1 VGPVL
6 PGTSGPGPEAAAHP
20 PRGVSVVVPVH
31 GTGDVLAELVGRVAS
46 VLGGAS
52 EPRWEVILI
61 NDGSPESCWR
71 RIEDLARR
79 HANVR
84 GINLMRNYGQ
94 HNALLC
100 GLRAAVYDTTVT
112 LDDDLQHPP
121 EEIPKLLSLREEGW
135 DVVYGTPARQRQP
148 FWRKLA
154 SMLIRIALAA
164 AIGSKRARGVSAFRA
179 VRTECRLA
187 FADFRGPFVS
197 LDVLLSWA
205 TDRATQ
211 VEVRHEARKS
221 GTSGYSFW
229 RLASHAADMM
239 TGFSAW
245 PLRLASVVGF
255 GFTLFG
261 LAVLAYVIGRFLM
274 AGGSVP
280 GFPFLASI
288 IAIFSGAQLFALGI
302 IGEYLARMHFR
313 SMERPVYVVRGTTSE
328 GSPEDRP

>member
-1 VGPVL
+1 M
-6 PGTSGPGPEAAAHP
+6 AAHL

-31 GTGDVLAELVGRVAS
+31 GTGDLLAELVGRVVS

-52 EPRWEVILI
+52 GRQWEVILI

-71 RIEDLARR
+71 LIEDLARR
-79 HANVR
+79 NASVR
-84 GINLMRNYGQ
+84 GIDLMRNYGQ

-100 GLRAAVYDTTVT
+100 GLRAALYDTTVT
-112 LDDDLQHPP
+112 MDDDLQHPP
-121 EEIPKLLSLREEGW
+121 EEIPKLLSRLDEGW
-135 DVVYGTPARQRQP
+135 DVVYGTPEKQRQP

-154 SMLIRIALAA
+154 SMLIRIALAG
-164 AIGSKRARGVSAFRA
+164 AIGAKRAKGVSAFRA
-179 VRTECRLA
+179 VRTKSRRA

-197 LDVLLSWA
+197 LDVLLSWG
-205 TDRATQ
+205 TDRVTQ

-229 RLASHAADMM
+229 KLASHAADMM

-245 PLRLASVVGF
+245 PLRVASVVGF

-261 LAVLAYVIGRFLM
+261 LGVLAYVIGRFLM

-313 SMERPVYVVRGTTSE
+313 SMERPVYVVRGTTLE
-328 GSPEDRP
+328 GPPEDRP

>member
-1 VGPVL
+1 V
-6 PGTSGPGPEAAAHP
+6 AAHL

-31 GTGDVLAELVGRVAS
+31 GTGDLLAELVGRVVS

-52 EPRWEVILI
+52 GRQWEVILI

-71 RIEDLARR
+71 LIEDLARR
-79 HANVR
+79 NASVR
-84 GINLMRNYGQ
+84 GIDLMRNYGQ

-100 GLRAAVYDTTVT
+100 GLRAALYDTTVT
-112 LDDDLQHPP
+112 MDDDLQHPP
-121 EEIPKLLSLREEGW
+121 EEIPKLLSRLDEGW
-135 DVVYGTPARQRQP
+135 DVVYGTPEKQRQP

-154 SMLIRIALAA
+154 SMLIRIALAG
-164 AIGSKRARGVSAFRA
+164 AIGAKRAKGVSAFRA
-179 VRTECRLA
+179 VRTKSRRA

-197 LDVLLSWA
+197 LDVLLSWG
-205 TDRATQ
+205 TDRVTQ

-229 RLASHAADMM
+229 KLASHAADMM

-245 PLRLASVVGF
+245 PLRVASVVGF

-261 LAVLAYVIGRFLM
+261 LGVLAYVIGRFLM

-313 SMERPVYVVRGTTSE
+313 SMERPVYVVRGTTLE
-328 GSPEDRP
+328 GPPEDRP

>member
-1 VGPVL
+1 MAGARVAAPEQL
-6 PGTSGPGPEAAAHP
+6 PG
-20 PRGVSVVVPVH
+20 GVSVVVPVH

-46 VLGGAS
+46 VLGGS
-52 EPRWEVILI
+52 PGRRWEIILI
-61 NDGSPESCWR
+61 NDGSPVGCWD
-71 RIEDLARR
+71 RIQDLARH
-79 HANVR
+79 HAGVR
-84 GINLMRNYGQ
+84 GIDLMRNYGQ

-100 GLRAAVYDTTVT
+100 GLRAALYDTTVT
-112 LDDDLQHPP
+112 MDDDLQHPP
-121 EEIPKLLSLREEGW
+121 EEILRLVARREEGW

-148 FWRKLA
+148 FWRRLA
-154 SMLIRIALAA
+154 SMLIRVALAG
-164 AIGSKRARGVSAFRA
+164 AIGARKAKWVSAFRA
-179 VRTECRLA
+179 IRTECRQA
-187 FADFRGPFVS
+187 FEDFRGPFVS

-205 TDRATQ
+205 TDRVTT

-221 GTSGYSFW
+221 GTSGYGFW
-229 RLASHAADMM
+229 KLASHAADMI

-245 PLRLASVVGF
+245 PLRVASVVGF

-261 LAVLAYVIGRFLM
+261 LGVLAFVIGRYLA

-313 SMERPVYVVRGTTSE
+313 SMERPVYVVRQTTPEGT
-328 GSPEDRP
+328 PEDRP

>member
-1 VGPVL
+1 
-6 PGTSGPGPEAAAHP
+6 
-20 PRGVSVVVPVH
+20 VVVPVH
-31 GTGDVLAELVGRVAS
+31 GTGEILGGLVGSVAT
-46 VLGGAS
+46 VLGGTS
-52 EPRWEVILI
+52 GRRSEVILI

-84 GINLMRNYGQ
+84 GIDLMRNYGQ

-100 GLRAAVYDTTVT
+100 GLRAALYDTTVT
-112 LDDDLQHPP
+112 MDDDLQHPP
-121 EEIPKLLSLREEGW
+121 EEIGKLVSRLDEGW
-135 DVVYGTPARQRQP
+135 DVVYGTPEKQRQP

-154 SMLIRIALAA
+154 SMLIRIALAG
-164 AIGSKRARGVSAFRA
+164 AIGAKKAKGVSAFRA
-179 VRTECRLA
+179 VRTESRRA

-197 LDVLLSWA
+197 LDVLLSWG
-205 TDRATQ
+205 TDRVTQ

-229 RLASHAADMM
+229 KLASHAADMM

-245 PLRLASVVGF
+245 PLRVASVVGF

-261 LAVLAYVIGRFLM
+261 LGVLAYVIGRFLV

>member
-1 VGPVL
+1 
-6 PGTSGPGPEAAAHP
+6 
-20 PRGVSVVVPVH
+20 VVVPVH
-31 GTGDVLAELVGRVAS
+31 GTGEVLGELVGRVAS
-46 VLGGAS
+46 GLGGAS
-52 EPRWEVILI
+52 GRQSEVILI

-71 RIEDLARR
+71 CIEDLARR
-79 HANVR
+79 HASVR
-84 GINLMRNYGQ
+84 GIDLMRNYGQ

-100 GLRAAVYDTTVT
+100 GLRAALYDTTVT
-112 LDDDLQHPP
+112 IDDDLQHPP
-121 EEIPKLLSLREEGW
+121 EEIPKLLSRLDEGW
-135 DVVYGTPARQRQP
+135 DVVYGTPEKQRQP

-154 SMLIRIALAA
+154 SMLIRIALAG
-164 AIGSKRARGVSAFRA
+164 AIGAKRAKGVSAFRA
-179 VRTECRLA
+179 VRTESRRA

-197 LDVLLSWA
+197 LDVLLSWC
-205 TDRATQ
+205 TDRVTQ

-221 GTSGYSFW
+221 GTSGYTFW
-229 RLASHAADMM
+229 KLASHAADMM

-245 PLRLASVVGF
+245 PLRVASVVGF

-261 LAVLAYVIGRFLM
+261 LGVLAYVIGRFLA

-313 SMERPVYVVRGTTSE
+313 SMERPVYVVRGTTLE
-328 GSPEDRP
+328 GSPEDPP

>member
-1 VGPVL
+1 
-6 PGTSGPGPEAAAHP
+6 
-20 PRGVSVVVPVH
+20 VVVPVH
-31 GTGDVLAELVGRVAS
+31 GTGEVLGELVGRVAS

-52 EPRWEVILI
+52 GRQSEVILI

-84 GINLMRNYGQ
+84 GIDLMRNYGQ

-100 GLRAAVYDTTVT
+100 GLRAALYDTTVT
-112 LDDDLQHPP
+112 MDDDLQHPP
-121 EEIPKLLSLREEGW
+121 EEIGKLLSRLDEGW
-135 DVVYGTPARQRQP
+135 DVVYGTPEKQRQP

-154 SMLIRIALAA
+154 SMLIRIALAG
-164 AIGSKRARGVSAFRA
+164 AIGAKRAKGVSAFRA
-179 VRTECRLA
+179 VRTESRRA

-197 LDVLLSWA
+197 VDVLLSWA
-205 TDRATQ
+205 TGRVSQ

-229 RLASHAADMM
+229 KLASHAADMM

-245 PLRLASVVGF
+245 PLRVASVVGF

-261 LAVLAYVIGRFLM
+261 LGVLAYVIGRFLM

-313 SMERPVYVVRGTTSE
+313 SMERPVYVVRGTTLE

>member
-1 VGPVL
+1 
-6 PGTSGPGPEAAAHP
+6 
-20 PRGVSVVVPVH
+20 VVVPVH
-31 GTGDVLAELVGRVAS
+31 GTGEVLGELVGRVAS

-52 EPRWEVILI
+52 GRQSEVILI

-71 RIEDLARR
+71 CIEDLARR
-79 HANVR
+79 HASVR
-84 GINLMRNYGQ
+84 GIDLMRNYGQ

-100 GLRAAVYDTTVT
+100 GLRAALYDTTVT
-112 LDDDLQHPP
+112 IDDDLQHPP
-121 EEIPKLLSLREEGW
+121 EEIPKLLSRLDEGW
-135 DVVYGTPARQRQP
+135 DVVYGTPEKQRQP

-154 SMLIRIALAA
+154 SMLIRIALAG
-164 AIGSKRARGVSAFRA
+164 AIGAKRAKGVSALRA
-179 VRTECRLA
+179 VRTESRRA

-197 LDVLLSWA
+197 LDVLLSWC
-205 TDRATQ
+205 TDRVTQ

-221 GTSGYSFW
+221 GTSGYTFW
-229 RLASHAADMM
+229 KLASHAADMM

-245 PLRLASVVGF
+245 PLRVASVVGF

-261 LAVLAYVIGRFLM
+261 LGVLAYVIGRFLA

-313 SMERPVYVVRGTTSE
+313 SMERPVYVVRGTTLE

>member
-1 VGPVL
+1 MEPVSQGA
-6 PGTSGPGPEAAAHP
+6 PGSQSGAAQP

-31 GTGDVLAELVGRVAS
+31 GTGDALEELVGRVAS
-46 VLGGAS
+46 VLDGAP
-52 EPRWEVILI
+52 ERRWEVILV

-71 RIEDLARR
+71 RIEELARS
-79 HANVR
+79 HGNVR

-100 GLRAAVYDTTVT
+100 GLQAAVYDTTVT
-112 LDDDLQHPP
+112 MDDDLQHPP

-135 DVVYGTPARQRQP
+135 DVVYGTPASQRQP

-154 SMLIRIALAA
+154 SMLIRIALAG
-164 AIGSKRARGVSAFRA
+164 AIGWKRARGVSAFRA
-179 VRTECRLA
+179 VRTESRRA

-197 LDVLLSWA
+197 LDVLLSWS
-205 TDRATQ
+205 TDRTAQ
-211 VEVRHEARKS
+211 VEVRHEPRKS
-221 GTSGYSFW
+221 GVSGYNFW
-229 RLASHAADMM
+229 KLASHAADMM

-261 LAVLAYVIGRFLM
+261 LAVLAYVIIRYLM

-302 IGEYLARMHFR
+302 IGEYLVRMHFR
-313 SMERPVYVVRGTTSE
+313 SMELPVYVVRGTTPE
-328 GSPEDRP
+328 GSSEDRP